1 MSVSPEC
8 FGHLTHLLLSA
19 ATLNPSGPDGKP
31 RGGLILALE
40 GGYNLIS
47 TAEALSQCVA
57 SLLSD
62 TCLRLSASSL
72 APTEKYVR
80 SAL

>member
-1 MSVSPEC
+1 MNVSPEC
-8 FGHLTHLLLSA
+8 FGHLTHLLMSA
-19 ATLNPSGPDGKP
+19 TTLNPPGEDGKQ

-40 GGYNLIS
+40 GGYNLMA

-62 TCLRLSASSL
+62 TCLRLSNALS
-72 APTEKYVR
+72 PTEK
-80 SAL
+80 